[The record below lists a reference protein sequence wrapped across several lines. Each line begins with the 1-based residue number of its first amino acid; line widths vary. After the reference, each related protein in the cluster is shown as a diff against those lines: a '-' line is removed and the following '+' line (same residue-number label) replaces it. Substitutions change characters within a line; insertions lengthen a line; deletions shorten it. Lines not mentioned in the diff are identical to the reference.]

1 MKNRL
6 IAFLLVVLTVF
17 TALILPVTASEP
29 EPPEPAP
36 EEVNYETA
44 TQDALNKQYPS
55 VKEKLTADVAA
66 GFTELYAQTDK
77 YQLFCNKYTGEVFL
91 RDRATGQYL
100 TTNPTDVKSASQ
112 ADRLSQV
119 WITYKT
125 FEANAVEKKYTSFEM
140 AAKKGQISVSR
151 IKGGIRVEYTMGDVT
166 SRYVAPQAILETD
179 FQETILIPLER
190 KILEVLNYEFITT
203 WFSTFVNP
211 DHDEKIDEVYQKLNE
226 LQENSDIET
235 FRSAASSIL
244 GKYSTNKSKANDN
257 VNSRFFHDYKA
268 VYDKVNADLNG
279 SDAAK
284 RAAARE
290 KEQLML
296 EQIHLLVPGATE
308 LPSPTVVGVALNKLY
323 ADIGNLN
330 ADYGG
335 NLVDIN
341 PLMADPEKNKAAIEA
356 YQKEYPILQKTPEDG
371 EPYPQIRW
379 LVFSRDPEKAGNT
392 RAYFQ
397 KIEKYFAN
405 SLPDY
410 NLSMMLEQEEKVGY
424 DALVFDNPLFR
435 CAIEY
440 TLDDTGMTV
449 DIPASSIIF
458 DEAKYQL
465 TELSFLR
472 YFNAGET
479 KQDGY
484 IFYPDGSGALIYNKT
499 MPSSAVIDQPIYSYD
514 YAYAKLRLSKYAG
527 SVNSSQ
533 PVRLPVFGAVNSVDT
548 GEKDADDNPIKKD
561 VGYLAI
567 ITEGESLAR
576 VIATHLDSDGAFVGA
591 YASYTFR
598 ASDNYTI
605 GRLKSGDPVP
615 ITADFKYTGRFTQK
629 YVMLTGDP
637 EGYRADYVGMA
648 NAYRDYLFGK
658 GVLSALDAAE
668 LKERLP
674 LYIETY
680 ATVETVDTVLS
691 FPVTVNK
698 PLTSFAD
705 VKTMGDDLREA
716 GIGNVKFRLIGY
728 YNDGFKGYYPNRVKW
743 MKEVGGKKGFKSL
756 VKYVEE
762 HADDGFETFTDVD
775 LLYNYRPGNI
785 GGISRKK
792 NVARSMDDRYASK
805 VMYSTI
811 YRSTTG
817 NMGLLIS
824 ASRLADLFK
833 KFDKKFS
840 KFKATSISLANLASD
855 LSSNFNEDDY
865 FTREEAKTMVAD
877 VLETVSGKYSVM
889 ATGGNVYTLPYVDYL
904 ISAPVDASHFN
915 SVSRTVPFFGMV
927 MHGALQF
934 AGEVFNESGN
944 PDYEILRDVESG
956 AAMYVILA
964 YQNTNLMKEDLELI
978 KHYAANYGYW
988 RDDLVSYYDILDY
1001 AIGDLQTY
1009 RITDHRFLFAE
1020 RKIQDWEAAEDTKA
1034 LEEEYFSLLER
1045 QYLEQIRKRNELIT
1059 QLWYITIPLEN
1070 TTRDQQISSYATMM
1084 FNGSYGTPEQQ
1095 QKLKDVIAAI
1105 KDTFDPGTSDRSIAP
1120 HALRKLIDPADPVY
1134 DAGIAAIGDP
1144 EEVRKSNLARDFLS
1158 GKHGT
1163 EAKEKVT
1170 AIVTALNPDYA
1181 LDTTS
1186 EADKRMTESAAV
1198 KKLIDPADP
1207 EYYGVVLGNTKV
1219 QVTIDADA
1227 VKAEAK
1233 SLLNVEEISE
1243 WLAGKIDAFAAE
1255 YASAEGIMPFTVS
1268 GVENYADLTEYSFVT
1283 DSEADASDYK
1293 KTSYTISDGSI
1304 VLVAYSNGTETVR
1317 FLLNFGIFTVDVKFE
1332 GETYTLG
1339 KYDFIRLDPRAD
1351 GKTDPRNR

>member
-1 MKNRL
+1 MKNRF
-6 IAFLLVVLTVF
+6 ISFLLVVLTVF

-36 EEVNYETA
+36 EANYETA
-44 TQDALNKQYPS
+44 TQDALQKQYPS

-77 YQLFCNKYTGEVFL
+77 YQLFCNKFTGEVFL

-119 WITYKT
+119 WISYKT
-125 FEANAVEKKYTSFEM
+125 FETNAVEKRYTSFEM

-151 IKGGIRVEYTMGDVT
+151 IKGGLRVEYTMGDVT

-179 FQETILIPLER
+179 FQETILIPLEK
-190 KILEVLNYEFITT
+190 KILSVLNYEFITT

-211 DHDEKIDEVYQKLNE
+211 DNDPVIDEVYQRLNE
-226 LQENSDIET
+226 LEETGDIET
-235 FRSAASSIL
+235 FRSAVSKIL
-244 GKYSTNKSKANDN
+244 GTYSTSKQKANDN
-257 VNSRFFHDYKA
+257 INSRFYHDYKT
-268 VYDKVNADLNG
+268 VYDKVKADLNS
-279 SDAAK
+279 SDVAKRTAAK
-284 RAAARE
+284 E
-290 KEQLML
+290 KELLML
-296 EQIHLLVPGATE
+296 EQIHLLVPGVTE
-308 LPSPTVVGVALNKLY
+308 LPSPGRVGVELNKLY

-335 NLVDIN
+335 NLIDIN
-341 PLMADPEKNKAAIEA
+341 PLMADPDKNKAEIEA

-371 EPYPQIRW
+371 EPYPLIRW
-379 LVFSRDPEKAGNT
+379 LVFSRDPSQEGNT
-392 RAYFQ
+392 IAYFK

-410 NLSMMLEQEEKVGY
+410 TLSTMLEQEEKVGY

-449 DIPASSIIF
+449 DIPASSIVF

-514 YAYAKLRLSKYAG
+514 YAYAKLRLSKYVG

-576 VIATHLDSDGAFVGA
+576 VVATHLDSDGAFVGA
-591 YASYTFR
+591 YASYTLR

-605 GRLKSGDPVP
+605 GRLKGGDPVP

-637 EGYRADYVGMA
+637 DGYRADYVGMA

-658 GVLSALDAAE
+658 ETISALDAAE

-680 ATVETVDTVLS
+680 ATVETVDSVLS

-716 GIGNVKFRLIGY
+716 GVGNVKFRLIGY
-728 YNDGFKGYYPNRVKW
+728 YNDGYMGYYPNRVKW
-743 MKEVGGKKGFKSL
+743 MKEIGGKKGFKSL

-762 HADDGFETFTDVD
+762 HADEGFETFTDVD
-775 LLYNYRPGNI
+775 LLYNYRPGKI

-792 NVARSMDDRYASK
+792 NAARSMDDRYVRK
-805 VMYSTI
+805 VMYSTV
-811 YRSTTG
+811 YRSTTS

-865 FTREEAKTMVAD
+865 FTREEAKALVSD
-877 VLETVSGKYSVM
+877 VLETASGKYSVM

-904 ISAPVDASHFN
+904 LSAPVDGSHFN

-927 MHGALQF
+927 MHGALQY
-934 AGEVFNESGN
+934 AGEVFNEAGN
-944 PDYEILRDVESG
+944 PDYELLRDVESG
-956 AAMYVILA
+956 AAMYVVLV
-964 YQNTNLMKEDLELI
+964 YRNTDLMKEDSELI

-1009 RITDHRFLFAE
+1009 RITDHRFLSGE
-1020 RKIQDWEAAEDTKA
+1020 RKIQDWEAEEDTKV

-1059 QLWYITIPLEN
+1059 QLWYITVPLEN
-1070 TTRDQQISSYATMM
+1070 TTRDQQISSYATTL

-1105 KDTFDPGTSDRSIAP
+1105 KDTYAPGTSDRAIAP
-1120 HALRKLIDPADPVY
+1120 DALRKLIDPADPVY

-1144 EEVRKSNLARDFLS
+1144 EEVRKSNLARDLLS

-1163 EAKEKVT
+1163 EAMEKIT
-1170 AIVTALNPDYA
+1170 AIVEAIDPDYA
-1181 LDTTS
+1181 LETTS
-1186 EADKRMTESAAV
+1186 DADKRMTESAAV
-1198 KKLIDPADP
+1198 KKLIDPTDP

-1227 VKAEAK
+1227 IKAEAK
-1233 SLLNVEEISE
+1233 NLLNVEELSE
-1243 WLAGKIDAFAAE
+1243 WLSDKIDAFASE
-1255 YASAEGIMPFTVS
+1255 YASAAGIMPFTVS
-1268 GVENYADLTEYSFVT
+1268 GVENYATLTEYSFVT
-1283 DSEADASDYK
+1283 DSEADAADYK

-1304 VLVAYSNGTETVR
+1304 VLVTYSNGAETVR
-1317 FLLNFGIFTVDVKFE
+1317 FLLNFGIFTVDVKLG